1 MNRNTSKSIPNINDY
16 DLKKDWQILII
27 FGANIFDTTC
37 HQMTVLV
44 PSPNVCFCTTWENP
58 NRQNKIKMQYFVRF
72 VSPDTAEAENERGGK
87 LDSHM
92 IARCVRN
99 IGAKKY

>member
-1 MNRNTSKSIPNINDY
+1 MSSNEQELRQKSILNIVDC

-44 PSPNVCFCTTWENP
+44 P
-58 NRQNKIKMQYFVRF
+58 I
-72 VSPDTAEAENERGGK
+72 
-87 LDSHM
+87 
-92 IARCVRN
+92 
-99 IGAKKY
+99 